1 MSKEENKALVRR
13 YFEEFFNE
21 GNLSIADQVLGP
33 DIDHVAHGAPPG
45 TPPGP
50 EGAKKTLPIYR
61 NAFPDLHATI
71 EFQLTDGDK
80 VVSFFTIRGTHK
92 GEFQGIPPT
101 NRPVKISGITIDRI
115 VGGKIVERWGVFDR
129 LGMMQHIG
137 IVPNPGKK

>member
-1 MSKEENKALVRR
+1 LSKEENKALVRR

-21 GNLSIADQVLGP
+21 ENLSIADQVLGP

-45 TPPGP
+45 TPPGS
-50 EGAKKTLPIYR
+50 EGAKKTLHIYR

-80 VVSFFTIRGTHK
+80 VLSSFTIRGTHK

-115 VGGKIVERWGVFDR
+115 TGGKIVER
-129 LGMMQHIG
+129 
-137 IVPNPGKK
+137 